1 MKYNVLLIEDSPEI
15 FTLVKQSL
23 SAIANVMWSDNLKK
37 ADAILKESKID
48 LILLDVELPDGNGI
62 EWCSNIQTIDKY
74 IKIPVILLTAH
85 GELSDKV
92 LGFSA
97 GADDYIVKPF
107 VPLELKARVEAR
119 IKKQEILSQS
129 SHQLKWREIE
139 IDKNKQEVKVM
150 CQSGLQPVSLTNIE
164 FKILMY
170 LAHRPEHV
178 IPRDDLLNEVWGENI
193 HIYPRSVDT
202 HVSKLRKKLGE
213 SSSIIESVHGVGYKF
228 KPTY

>member
-23 SAIANVMWSDNLKK
+23 SSISNILWSDNLKK
-37 ADAILKESKID
+37 AEATLKDTKID

-62 EWCSNIQTIDKY
+62 EWCSYMQTIDKY

-85 GELSDKV
+85 GDLSDKV

-119 IKKQEILSQS
+119 IKKQEILSQT
-129 SHQLKWREIE
+129 SHQLKWQEVE
-139 IDKNKQEVKVM
+139 IDKNKQEVRVRCEKGM
-150 CQSGLQPVSLTNIE
+150 EPISLTNIE

-178 IPRDDLLNEVWGENI
+178 VPRDDLLNEVWGENI

-202 HVSKLRKKLGE
+202 HVSKLRKKLGT
-213 SSSIIESVHGVGYKF
+213 SSSVIESVHGVGYKF
-228 KPTY
+228 KPSY